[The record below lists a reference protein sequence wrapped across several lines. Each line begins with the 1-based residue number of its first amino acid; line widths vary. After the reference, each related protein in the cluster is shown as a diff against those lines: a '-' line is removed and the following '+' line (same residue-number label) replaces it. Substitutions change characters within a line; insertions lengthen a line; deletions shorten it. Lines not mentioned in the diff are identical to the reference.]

1 MPGAG
6 GPGPMAPPGPP
17 GAGGGDDAGGGK
29 ILQLLAGLQQAP
41 SPSAEE
47 RMIFEATVMVNG
59 AYARVAVR
67 NAKVG
72 KLLMD
77 ANSKLNQALEA
88 MKGES
93 TRPMGAPP
101 DMGMSTPQP
110 APAGPNSA
118 GGF

>member
-1 MPGAG
+1 
-6 GPGPMAPPGPP
+6 MAPPGPP
-17 GAGGGDDAGGGK
+17 GAGGGGDAGGGGQ

-101 DMGMSTPQP
+101 DMGMATPQP
-110 APAGPNSA
+110 APAGPGG